1 MDIKSVSNA
10 AYFPKDL
17 PGNAKKT
24 PESAD
29 NKSKD
34 QLVLSPEAQNLQKSQ
49 SSNKNLEEI
58 KGKISSKF
66 YDSSEVLNKVA
77 DKVLNDIKKK

>member
-17 PGNAKKT
+17 PGNTKKT
-24 PESAD
+24 QESAD

-49 SSNKNLEEI
+49 TQNKSLEEI
-58 KGKISSKF
+58 KEKINNKS
-66 YDSSEVLNKVA
+66 YDSDDVINKVA
-77 DKVLNDIKKK
+77 DKVLQDIKKK